1 MSTITHV
8 FAGIPTADLA
18 VALPW
23 YERLLGRP
31 PTMRPHDKEAV
42 WQLTDTGL
50 IYVVEDPPR
59 AGRSLVTLIVDDL
72 DRWIAEIQQ
81 RGIAVGPVERMGPGA
96 RKALVVDPDGNEL
109 GLAQTS

>member
-1 MSTITHV
+1 MAITHV
-8 FAGIPTADLA
+8 FAGIPTADLD

-59 AGRSLVTLIVDDL
+59 AGRSLVTVIVDDL
-72 DRWIAEIQQ
+72 DRWIAELEQ
-81 RGIAVGPVERMGPGA
+81 RGIAVVTVEHIGPEG
-96 RKALVVDPDGNEL
+96 RKAIVIDPDGNEI
-109 GLAQTS
+109 GLAQTG